1 MHNYS
6 LYLKE
11 KLLVLARIIIQKN
24 LFMFRKLLFLGL
36 FLLSICMTGC
46 KMNHE
51 KKQLIDFDS
60 ISISDKQ
67 MPVNPLDTTGDG
79 LPIFYNMYLSVELS
93 SLFETAGAVFTP
105 ELMNNVDKIS
115 EYLTSSQQAV
125 NLGVYAVDLSYARV
139 FDQVEMA
146 GRYFSAMKQ
155 LAQELGIP
163 DDYFEN
169 TVKRFERNFTDKDSL
184 IQLANEVYVTTDE
197 YLKENERY
205 TTAALIILG
214 GWVEAIHIA
223 TDVAIES
230 KDANII
236 ERLIDQKYSL
246 NNLLIMLSEYK
257 KNEVV
262 AEYIAQLNVIGSE
275 FEKINV
281 VFDVNFDPSKESGKK
296 LIDKAVEQIKVFE
309 KSVSKFRSE
318 LVN

>member
-1 MHNYS
+1 M
-6 LYLKE
+6 L
-11 KLLVLARIIIQKN
+11 
-24 LFMFRKLLFLGL
+24 RKLLILGL
-36 FLLSICMTGC
+36 FLLSISFTGC
-46 KMNHE
+46 KKNRE

-60 ISISDKQ
+60 ISITDKQ
-67 MPVNPLDTTGDG
+67 IPVNPLDTTGDG

-93 SLFETAGAVFTP
+93 SLFETAGAIFTP
-105 ELMNNVDKIS
+105 ELMNNTDKIS
-115 EYLTSSQQAV
+115 EYITSSQQAV
-125 NLGVYAVDLSYARV
+125 NVGVYAVDLSYARV

-146 GRYFSAMKQ
+146 GRYFNAMKQ

-169 TVKRFERNFTDKDSL
+169 TVKRFERNFSDKDSL

-230 KDANII
+230 RDANII

-246 NNLLIMLSEYK
+246 NNLLIMLSEHK

-262 AEYIAQLNVIGSE
+262 TGYIARLNNIGNE

-296 LIDKAVEQIKVFE
+296 LIDKAVEQIKVFQ
-309 KSVSKFRSE
+309 KSVSKFRYE

>member
-1 MHNYS
+1 M
-6 LYLKE
+6 L
-11 KLLVLARIIIQKN
+11 
-24 LFMFRKLLFLGL
+24 RKLLILGL
-36 FLLSICMTGC
+36 FLLSISFTGC
-46 KMNHE
+46 KKNRE

-60 ISISDKQ
+60 ISITDKQ
-67 MPVNPLDTTGDG
+67 IPVNPLDTTGDG

-93 SLFETAGAVFTP
+93 SLFETAGAIFTP
-105 ELMNNVDKIS
+105 ELMNNTDKIS
-115 EYLTSSQQAV
+115 EYITSSQQAV
-125 NLGVYAVDLSYARV
+125 NVGVYAVDLSYARV

-146 GRYFSAMKQ
+146 GRYFNAMKQ

-169 TVKRFERNFTDKDSL
+169 TVKRFERNFSDKDSL

-230 KDANII
+230 RDANII

-246 NNLLIMLSEYK
+246 NNLLIMLSEHK

-262 AEYIAQLNVIGSE
+262 AGYIARLNNIGNE

-296 LIDKAVEQIKVFE
+296 LIDKAVEQIKVFQ
-309 KSVSKFRSE
+309 KSVSKFRYE